1 MYVEFVNMFTD
12 PTGFFNTAPIW
23 VAFVLPGIINAL
35 LTISP
40 AALVGLFTKDE
51 DIATIAGWILGALNL
66 VGGAI
71 FWGIVIFPAFEAHG
85 VNPGIP
91 TLISSI
97 LGFLAMATGTTL
109 ATYLFSKVV
118 SKYF

>member
-12 PTGFFNTAPIW
+12 PTGFFKTAPIW
-23 VAFVLPGIINAL
+23 VSFVLPGIINAL

-51 DIATIAGWILGALNL
+51 DNATIAGWILGGLNL
-66 VGGAI
+66 IGGAI
-71 FWGIVIFPAFEAHG
+71 FWGIIVSPAFEAHG

-91 TLISSI
+91 TVISYV
-97 LGFLAMATGTTL
+97 LGFLAMATGIAL
-109 ATYLFSKVV
+109 ATYLFSSVV

>member
-1 MYVEFVNMFTD
+1 MFVDFVNMFAD
-12 PTGFFNTAPIW
+12 PTGFFSAAPLW
-23 VAFVLPGIINAL
+23 VSFVLSGIISAL

-51 DIATIAGWILGALNL
+51 DNATIAGWILGALNL

-71 FWGIVIFPAFEAHG
+71 FWGIIVSPAFEAHG

-91 TLISSI
+91 TVISYV
-97 LGFLAMATGTTL
+97 LGFLAMATGIAL
-109 ATYLFSKVV
+109 ATYLFSSVV